1 MALIGAGG
9 TPSKHVT
16 PDQVCDRMTIL
27 VYELNQLLRIAPQ
40 VGIKATVDYIDT
52 ADHTRVLVTV
62 GKR

>member
-1 MALIGAGG
+1 
-9 TPSKHVT
+9 
-16 PDQVCDRMTIL
+16 MTIL